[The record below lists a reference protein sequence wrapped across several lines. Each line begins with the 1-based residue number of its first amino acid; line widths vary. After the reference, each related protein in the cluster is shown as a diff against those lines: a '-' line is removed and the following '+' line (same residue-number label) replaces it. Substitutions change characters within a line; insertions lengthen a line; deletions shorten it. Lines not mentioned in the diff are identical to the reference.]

1 MYQSEMKEG
10 FIKDYMRSRVVART
24 SLYSLF
30 RKTEPYERKYDKG
43 CALIIT
49 HNNCY
54 GGHGRVLDKSK
65 KI

>member
-30 RKTEPYERKYDKG
+30 RKTEPYERKYDKDLG
-43 CALIIT
+43 AISVYKNIAILS
-49 HNNCY
+49 
-54 GGHGRVLDKSK
+54 RMKF
-65 KI
+65 

>member
-30 RKTEPYERKYDKG
+30 RKTEPFEEENKKD
-43 CALIIT
+43 CSQFNQDEALSMYT
-49 HNNCY
+49 
-54 GGHGRVLDKSK
+54 KFK
-65 KI
+65 AK